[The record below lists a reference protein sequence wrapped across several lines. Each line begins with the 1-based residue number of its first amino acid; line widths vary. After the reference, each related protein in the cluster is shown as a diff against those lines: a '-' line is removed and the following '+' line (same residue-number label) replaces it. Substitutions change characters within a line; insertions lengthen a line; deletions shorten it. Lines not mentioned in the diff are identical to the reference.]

1 MWWVDGWKEGRKNG
15 WIIRKQKRK
24 VWGCDTHSHLGSE
37 NPLTS
42 SHVQF
47 GASPVRVGV
56 DAALKHSPRGLHW
69 SAVLGIRL
77 WCTHKDPAHQEE
89 RAFGTK
95 KGQLMVKSSPNHGC
109 VVWMLPGRSISGF
122 LCKISHLP
130 GIFNLNKPLGTPNTT
145 CLQVRF
151 QRQYYQFWALRW
163 RTSTET
169 T

>member
-109 VVWMLPGRSISGF
+109 VVWMLPGRSYPSTTQCWRGVGAEGRDSYSEPVMI
-122 LCKISHLP
+122 L
-130 GIFNLNKPLGTPNTT
+130 T
-145 CLQVRF
+145 CLEKNLSLVGNTYHQQTVPI
-151 QRQYYQFWALRW
+151 QNV
-163 RTSTET
+163 
-169 T
+169 